1 MIPLLPSVGLI
12 GSVCLSSDARFIVC
26 TFLMRSAMVPS
37 FGFLV
42 AMCIFAA
49 LANSIPQAEFRD
61 HYNRVRN
68 PKVPVVRR
76 TSEEER
82 ISTDGRSRDGTTS
95 TAYNNNDDLHREYDE
110 SGTTVGTS
118 ATRPPRDN
126 DNVNASTEFVDKF
139 WGPYVD
145 DLPSAYDLIRYTNH
159 VRILRWQTVKGNLIS
174 VMKQCASTGRAECD
188 IQVSNFVKTRA
199 MDYLMELNYS
209 VTFLGTHESTHAK
222 LKVKWGLP

>member
-1 MIPLLPSVGLI
+1 MIPLLPSVDLI
-12 GSVCLSSDARFIVC
+12 VSACLSSDVRFIVC
-26 TFLMRSAMVPS
+26 TSVGPSAMVSSS
-37 FGFLV
+37 FGVLV
-42 AMCIFAA
+42 AMCLIATSA
-49 LANSIPQAEFRD
+49 ISSPQPEFRD
-61 HYNRVRN
+61 HYNRFRK

-76 TSEEER
+76 TSEEL

-110 SGTTVGTS
+110 SGTS
-118 ATRPPRDN
+118 ASIAND